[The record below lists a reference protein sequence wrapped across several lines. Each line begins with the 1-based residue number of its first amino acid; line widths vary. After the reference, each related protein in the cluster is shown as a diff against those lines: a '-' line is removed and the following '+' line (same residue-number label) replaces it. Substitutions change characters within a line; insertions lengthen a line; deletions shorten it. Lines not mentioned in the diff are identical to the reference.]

1 MKSVFIEKSLG
12 VDIREG
18 SVSLT
23 LVGKKLRTVEVL
35 AGKTIALKPLTGK
48 DEKAEKHFLTK
59 VNRFLIDHDTWP
71 ESVVVSLP
79 RSYITFKTF
88 ELPAPDLKSVRSMV
102 EFELE
107 RQFSAGLEDLYFT
120 FQVTPKA
127 ENIFHVASATIKKE
141 IANYYLELI
150 QKLNLKTTI
159 LDVST
164 FANVNLAFAQDIE
177 NDSPIWALADISPE
191 TLDIALIKN
200 DAIEFSRSLSWARP
214 AIKDANS
221 GKISDSE
228 QLENLSREI
237 TKSIIDELQRAL
249 SSCRSIEAN
258 ELVGHIFVTGG
269 GVLVPHITQHLEKE
283 TEVSTTALQ
292 APESVSPTLP
302 ESFSPSFMLTS
313 LGLSLR
319 ELKKQK
325 VETNLLPA
333 DIQPKR
339 RKVNIKLTLALAA
352 TVVLLLAGWFANR
365 VVYTNKTLATLDGQL
380 NEIKKQATSLE
391 KIDLEY
397 DSLKQYVDILN
408 TIRRQY
414 PDKLPVLGELSRSLP
429 HDTWLTHLKFEQGEI
444 EIKGFSPV
452 ASKLIPLLEQ
462 SKAFKGT
469 GFVGTIIKES
479 AGEKFTIHA
488 DLEMAS

>member
-1 MKSVFIEKSLG
+1 MKTVFIEKSLG
-12 VDIREG
+12 VDIRED

-23 LVGKKLRTVEVL
+23 LVGKKLSTMEVM

-48 DEKAEKHFLTK
+48 DEKAEKHFLNK

-79 RSYITFKTF
+79 RSYVTFKTF
-88 ELPAPDLKSVRSMV
+88 ELPAPDLESVRSMV

-127 ENIFHVASATIKKE
+127 ENVFHVTSAAIKKE
-141 IANYYLELI
+141 IANYYLELV

-200 DAIEFSRSLSWARP
+200 DAIEFSRCLNWARP

-221 GKISDSE
+221 GKISDPA

-237 TKSIIDELQRAL
+237 TKSIVDELQQAL

-269 GVLVPHITQHLEKE
+269 EVLVPHIMQHLEKE

-292 APESVSPTLP
+292 APESVSSSLP
-302 ESFSPSFMLTS
+302 ESFSPSLMLTS
-313 LGLSLR
+313 LGLSMR

-339 RKVNIKLTLALAA
+339 KKVNIKLTLAMAA
-352 TVVLLLAGWFANR
+352 TVILLLAGWFVNK
-365 VVYTNKTLATLDGQL
+365 VVYTNKTLITLEGQL
-380 NEIKKQATSLE
+380 NEIKGQVASLE

-397 DSLKQYVDILN
+397 DSLRQYVDILN

-414 PDKLPVLGELSRSLP
+414 PAKLPVLGELRRSLP
-429 HDTWLTHLKFEQGEI
+429 RDTWLTHLKFKQGEI
-444 EIKGFSPV
+444 EIKGYSLV
-452 ASKLIPLLEQ
+452 ASKLIPILEQ
-462 SKAFKGT
+462 SKTFKGT
-469 GFVGTIIKES
+469 GFVGTIINES
-479 AGEKFTIHA
+479 AGEKFTIRA
-488 DLEMAS
+488 DLETAS